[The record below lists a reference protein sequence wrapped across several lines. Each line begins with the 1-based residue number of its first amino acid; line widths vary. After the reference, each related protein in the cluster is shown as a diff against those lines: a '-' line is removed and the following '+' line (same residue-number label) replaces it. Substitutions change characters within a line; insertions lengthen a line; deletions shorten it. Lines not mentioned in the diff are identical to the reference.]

1 MLLQVLEDG
10 YMTDAKGRRVDFR
23 NTIIIMTSN
32 VGAETMNKEVSLG
45 FQVTTPGEE
54 KQLERVH
61 ERVKEQVLSAM
72 KHNFRPEFL
81 NRIDESI
88 VFKTLSHIDLEQI
101 VKLQLADLQTRL
113 NEQELTLRVS
123 STARKLLINHGY
135 NQEQGARPM
144 RRAIQDLIE
153 DRLAHGVLDGEYK
166 PGDTVSVTA
175 KDGKLVF
182 GVKDGAKAKV

>member
-1 MLLQVLEDG
+1 
-10 YMTDAKGRRVDFR
+10 
-23 NTIIIMTSN
+23 
-32 VGAETMNKEVSLG
+32 
-45 FQVTTPGEE
+45 
-54 KQLERVH
+54 
-61 ERVKEQVLSAM
+61 M